1 MPLPEKRSNDVEH
14 KDKSMVLKRL
24 SLMKAFDGLRRGLS
38 RMLINLDLY
47 LPEIILIYYSIVL
60 PTVNTE
66 ILSKSIELFSAALIL
81 LLLTFLPSPCNP
93 QNNLN
98 LNLSY

>member
-1 MPLPEKRSNDVEH
+1 MVARSIPRDNASKERMPLPEKRSNDVEH

-47 LPEIILIYYSIVL
+47 LPEIILNLLFNSF
-60 PTVNTE
+60 TN
-66 ILSKSIELFSAALIL
+66 SKH
-81 LLLTFLPSPCNP
+81 
-93 QNNLN
+93 
-98 LNLSY
+98 